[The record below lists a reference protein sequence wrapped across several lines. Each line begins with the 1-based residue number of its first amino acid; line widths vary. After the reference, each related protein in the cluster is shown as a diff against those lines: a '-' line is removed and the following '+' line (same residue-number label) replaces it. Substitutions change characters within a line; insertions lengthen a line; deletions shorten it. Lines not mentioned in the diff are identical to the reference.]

1 MSNRDDNEPPPKERP
16 VGPRVFVILLAA
28 GRSSRMGETGASKL
42 LAEFDGVALVR
53 RSAQVA
59 LGSTADGVVVVTG
72 HRRFEIEAALDGLGV
87 ECLENPLYGRGMAT
101 SIAAGVSYCHA
112 RGADAVL
119 VQLADMPGL
128 VSGDLDRLIAAFR
141 TTDGEAVVRATGN
154 GKPGN
159 PVILPKSLFEA
170 VTHLEGDVGARRII
184 ETSGLPIIYVE
195 IGEGA
200 LLDVDTPDAIHA
212 AGGTLKG

>member
-1 MSNRDDNEPPPKERP
+1 
-16 VGPRVFVILLAA
+16 
-28 GRSSRMGETGASKL
+28 
-42 LAEFDGVALVR
+42 
-53 RSAQVA
+53 
-59 LGSTADGVVVVTG
+59 
-72 HRRFEIEAALDGLGV
+72 
-87 ECLENPLYGRGMAT
+87 
-101 SIAAGVSYCHA
+101 
-112 RGADAVL
+112 
-119 VQLADMPGL
+119 QLADMPGMA
-128 VSGDLDRLIAAFR
+128 SGDLDRLIAAFR